1 MSALWIATR
10 GNQRSLRV
18 ADEGQA
24 HTHIYI
30 HYTMYIYIIQ
40 CVRCW
45 TRKTESPAATA
56 QEGASG
62 RGAPSEA
69 ALFGVYG
76 SVGDFGKHTHRECAV
91 MESLVTKQKRVKHI
105 YR

>member
-1 MSALWIATR
+1 MFVRTKSNPTLSVDKERCKQITR
-10 GNQRSLRV
+10 LPSVLQ
-18 ADEGQA
+18 
-24 HTHIYI
+24 HIF
-30 HYTMYIYIIQ
+30 IQ
-40 CVRCW
+40 WVRFW
-45 TRKTESPAATA
+45 TLKTESPAATA